1 LSTGAYEE
9 RRRPSRL
16 LTLAIASIASVAAAI
31 FTAEVWD
38 GGVVGSA
45 AVTPVIVTLVT
56 EVLSPRP
63 GGRGGRRDPAEPEHP
78 APRRRPGV
86 GTVVL
91 AIAIGLTAF
100 VIAAL
105 ALTVPEVVA
114 DKSITGESGH
124 TTYFGDNEDTPWGE
138 ARSWSDC
145 FDDIEQC
152 LKDIVD
158 ANR

>member
-1 LSTGAYEE
+1 MSTGGYRE
-9 RRRPSRL
+9 RRHPNRL
-16 LTLAIASIASVAAAI
+16 LTLAIASIASVVAAI
-31 FTAEVWD
+31 LTSELWD
-38 GGVVGSA
+38 AGVVGSA
-45 AVTPVIVTLVT
+45 AVTPVIVALVT
-56 EVLSPRP
+56 EVLSPRQRE
-63 GGRGGRRDPAEPEHP
+63 RGEQGDPEGAQPERSRGFG
-78 APRRRPGV
+78 AGAL
-86 GTVVL
+86 VV
-91 AIAIGLTAF
+91 AIVIGLVAF

-124 TTYFGDNEDTPWGE
+124 TTYFGDNEAAPWGE

-152 LKDIVD
+152 LRDIVD